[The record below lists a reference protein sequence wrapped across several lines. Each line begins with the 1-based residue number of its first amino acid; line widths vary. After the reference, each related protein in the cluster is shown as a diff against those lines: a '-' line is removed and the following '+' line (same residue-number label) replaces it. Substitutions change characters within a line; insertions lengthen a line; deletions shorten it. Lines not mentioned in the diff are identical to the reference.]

1 MAEHIYEQ
9 IRAALEN
16 DILDGIIGEG
26 EPVPS
31 THRLADYYKINPATA
46 AKGVALLNEDGLLD
60 KKRGLGLFLAEG
72 ARAKLQDKRR
82 ERFRAAY
89 IEPLLAEASRLG
101 IPQRDVV
108 AMVAARQDDHR

>member
-1 MAEHIYEQ
+1 MAEHIYET

-16 DILDGIIGEG
+16 DILEGIIREG

-31 THRLADYYKINPATA
+31 THRLADYYKVNPATA
-46 AKGVALLNEDGLLD
+46 AKGVALLNDDGLLD

-72 ARAKLQDKRR
+72 ARQKLQDKRR
-82 ERFRAAY
+82 DNFRTRY
-89 IEPLLAEASRLG
+89 VDTMLAEAARLG

-108 AMVAARQDDHR
+108 AMVAARQEERR

>member
-1 MAEHIYEQ
+1 MAEHVYET

-16 DILDGIIGEG
+16 DILEGIIREG
-26 EPVPS
+26 EPIPS
-31 THRLADYYKINPATA
+31 THRLADYYKVNPATA

-72 ARAKLQDKRR
+72 ARQRLLEKRR
-82 ERFRAAY
+82 GGFRARY
-89 IEPLLAEASRLG
+89 VDTMLAEAARLG

-108 AMVAARQDDHR
+108 AMAAARQEEKR